1 MTLRQ
6 LLGITD
12 LVLYVAVRQN
22 GQVIWGSDLA
32 VKLLYNVDSG
42 KVDFGDT
49 EVDFISIE
57 DSDTLYLVLED
68 R

>member
-6 LLGITD
+6 LLDITD

-22 GQVIWGSDLA
+22 GQVVWGGDLA
-32 VKLLYNVDSG
+32 VKLLYDVTSG
-42 KVDFGDT
+42 KVDFGDM